1 MNTTVGAGKKLFH
14 IGLRTREE
22 DSLEN
27 YIITNEHECISSVRL
42 LIYKVYLLL
51 SYQL

>member
-22 DSLEN
+22 DSFEN
-27 YIITNEHECISSVRL
+27 NITNEHECISSV
-42 LIYKVYLLL
+42 
-51 SYQL
+51 